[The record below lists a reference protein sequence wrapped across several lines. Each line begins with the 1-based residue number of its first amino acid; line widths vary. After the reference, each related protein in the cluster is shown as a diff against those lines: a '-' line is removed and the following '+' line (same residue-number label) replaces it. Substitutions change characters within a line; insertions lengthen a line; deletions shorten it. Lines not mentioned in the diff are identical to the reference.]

1 MSTTTV
7 AAPKRRLLLT
17 GLIVAAAVAAIEL
30 VCSLTGLADSDG
42 VGLIIA
48 LATVLLALA
57 TLVLVPMARRGRRG
71 PALAVAGTRV
81 VASLFGLP
89 AFFIPGVPAVGVI
102 AAASG
107 IVIAVGVAI
116 CVVSGSEGRA

>member
-7 AAPKRRLLLT
+7 AAPKRRRLRT

-30 VCSLTGLADSDG
+30 VGSLTGLADSDG

-57 TLVLVPMARRGRRG
+57 TLVLVPMAWRGRRG

-81 VASLFGLP
+81 AASLFGLP
-89 AFFIPGVPAVGVI
+89 AFFIPGVPPVGVI
-102 AAASG
+102 AAAAG

-116 CVVSGSEGRA
+116 CVVSGSESRA